1 MKKLSRFMEHFWL
14 AVTIATT
21 LWAIY
26 MVATVG
32 LSEGKQWIW
41 FPLVA
46 GGMFGYRRFTRGK
59 MEQWERDGRL

>member
-1 MKKLSRFMEHFWL
+1 
-14 AVTIATT
+14 
-21 LWAIY
+21 

-41 FPLVA
+41 FPVVA
-46 GGMFGYRRFTRGK
+46 GGMYGYRRFMRGK